1 MDLRAAA
8 RVSRISQREANYI
21 RNKVGSILDKVAEV
35 FCRNSD
41 MENAFSKPS
50 IGDYSLCLQ
59 WKSIAVV
66 RVMEQKMTPNIARSP
81 LGIDY
86 DI

>member
-1 MDLRAAA
+1 MP
-8 RVSRISQREANYI
+8 
-21 RNKVGSILDKVAEV
+21 
-35 FCRNSD
+35 
-41 MENAFSKPS
+41 FSKPS